1 MGMDKASALIQ
12 LRDGTVLDVRPVE
25 PEDRDLIR
33 RGFERLSPESRYRR
47 FLSPVPKLHD
57 RMLTFLTEVDH
68 RDHEALLTLDAP
80 TGEVVGLARFVRL
93 QSDPASAEVAVTVVD
108 DWQRRGLGTA
118 LLHALADRAREES
131 VMRFTGVA
139 LAENRDVLGLLGK
152 LGAVRVV
159 GHGPGTVELAL
170 DLPAERVALERIEAR
185 RGAALPEISSVI
197 PGTELVGKPRP
208 PRPASAERPY
218 QAKGQ
223 S

>member
-1 MGMDKASALIQ
+1 MCRCSRKIAARPCVWVCMVKAPALML

-25 PEDRDLIR
+25 PGDRDLIR

-47 FLSPVPKLHD
+47 FLSPAPRLHD

-68 RDHEALLTLDAP
+68 RDHEALLTLDAA
-80 TGEVVGLARFVRL
+80 TGEVVGVARFVRL
-93 QSDPASAEVAVTVVD
+93 ESDPASAEVAVTVVD

-118 LLHALADRAREES
+118 LLDALADRARAES
-131 VMRFTGVA
+131 VTRFTGVA

-159 GHGPGTVELAL
+159 GHGPGTVELAV
-170 DLPAERVALERIEAR
+170 DLPAGRA
-185 RGAALPEISSVI
+185 I
-197 PGTELVGKPRP
+197 PGTELVGTAPP
-208 PRPASAERPY
+208 PRPASAERPD